1 MFSSRGGFFHQ
12 MTPVGGSGSFIA
24 SFNTLTTPAITLTNS
39 SGANIYFVGMGS
51 GATNDILA
59 IKMNGDGNVIWQEVL
74 NGNNDVGLDAVL
86 DSSENIYVAGYTN
99 AGASGTNDAYV
110 AKLNTDGNIQ
120 WQRTLGTNYSG
131 DRQVGISIDPSE
143 GNIYTA
149 MNGNN
154 LAYMIKYA
162 SDGTLSFQRQV
173 DASADTAYDTV
184 SVSGNSYVAT
194 QGGNDIYLTKVNDS
208 GTTQSSRKLTQSGQT
223 LRPVS
228 MASDST
234 GNVYISG
241 LQSGGGNLV
250 VIKCDTNCNV
260 LSSVSFANVIG
271 SGGIAVDGSDN
282 IYISGSGTNLFW
294 YSKLYNSNLQPVWQ
308 QTITGTTF
316 TAYKMTYANNFI
328 CMSGRANVG
337 GNFQSIAMKLSS
349 NATATGTYGTY
360 TIANVSY
367 TASSITVTS
376 AAANN
381 VTTSSLTTGTPS
393 LTASASSYTQT
404 LTPI

>member
-24 SFNTLTTPAITLTNS
+24 SFNTLTTPAVTLTNS

-59 IKMNGDGNVIWQEVL
+59 IKMNGSGNVIWQEVL
-74 NGNNDVGLDAVL
+74 SGNNDVGLDAVL

-99 AGASGTNDAYV
+99 ASGAGGNDGYV
-110 AKLNTDGNIQ
+110 AKLNTDGNIL
-120 WQRTLGTNYSG
+120 WQRTLGTNYNS

-143 GNIYTA
+143 GNVYTA

-154 LAYMIKYA
+154 AAYMIKYQ
-162 SDGTLSFQRQV
+162 SDGTLSFQVQV

-194 QGGNDIYLTKVNDS
+194 QGGNEIYLTKVNTS

-223 LRPVS
+223 LVPIA

-241 LQSGGGNLV
+241 IQAGANLV
-250 VIKCDTNCNV
+250 VIKCDSNCNV
-260 LSSVSFANVIG
+260 LSSVSFANVTG
-271 SGGIAVDGSDN
+271 SGGITVDASDN
-282 IYISGSGTNLFW
+282 IYVSGSGTNVFW

-308 QTITGTTF
+308 QTVSGTTF

-337 GNFQSIAMKLSS
+337 GGFQSIVMKLSANS
-349 NATATGTYGTY
+349 TTTGTYGTY

-367 TASSITVTS
+367 TTTSITVTS

-381 VTTSSLTTGTPS
+381 VTTSSLTGGTPTLVATTS
-393 LTASASSYTQT
+393 TYTQT
-404 LTPI
+404 LTPV